1 MTNVRILI
9 RPVVSA
15 LLAGIVVSCG
25 GGGGGGYGGGSGMSS
40 APTYS
45 VSGTVSGA
53 TGTVVLKLNGGSDM
67 TVPNGPFNFANAVA
81 YLDTYNV
88 QVVDASDRCTVTNGT
103 GMVGTA
109 NITNVVVT
117 CGAQTTQTVIR
128 STVLT
133 GALQNPPVTTS
144 ATGVGGVIVDPTDT
158 DVNGNVRIT
167 GGMTFSGLSGPPTT
181 GGHHIHQAPIGN
193 PTANGPVIIGL
204 TLASDGATAYVPP
217 NTRLTPAQYTAL
229 LAGELYFN
237 VHTVANSGG
246 EIRGQITAQGG
257 VLAAV
262 ANLNAAQEV
271 TAVGAPDSTST
282 ATGTGTLL
290 ADAATRTILISY
302 ITHNVTN
309 TTLNGAHIHTSV
321 SVNPPCA
328 GGPMCKGPVTI
339 GFNQA
344 LGGNIAFP
352 TAKTQMST
360 SDVSS
365 FFSSYLY
372 FNVHSTN
379 NLCGPAGTTSCSG
392 GEIRGN
398 ITPIP

>member
-1 MTNVRILI
+1 MMNVRNSLI
-9 RPVVSA
+9 GLIVSA
-15 LLAGIVVSCG
+15 VLAGIIVSCG
-25 GGGGGGYGGGSGMSS
+25 GGGGGGGGGGPVTYAVGGTLSGS
-40 APTYS
+40 
-45 VSGTVSGA
+45 
-53 TGTVVLKLNGGSDM
+53 TGTVVLKLNGGNDM
-67 TVPNGPFNFANAVA
+67 SMAAPGNFNFAGLASGSI
-81 YLDTYNV
+81 YNV
-88 QVVDASDRCTVTNGT
+88 QVAAPNQRCTVANGT
-103 GMVGTA
+103 GTVGA
-109 NITNVVVT
+109 ADITNVAIT
-117 CGAQTTQTVIR
+117 CGAQTTQMVIR

-158 DVNGNVRIT
+158 DLNGNVRIT

-181 GGHHIHQAPIGN
+181 GGHHIHQAPIGD

-217 NTRLTPAQYTAL
+217 GTRLTPAQYTAL

-262 ANLNAAQEV
+262 ANLTGAQEV
-271 TAVGAPDSTST
+271 TAVGDPDSTST

-328 GGPMCKGPVTI
+328 GGPTCKGPVTI

-352 TAKTQMST
+352 TAKTPMST

-365 FFSSYLY
+365 FFSNYLY

-379 NLCGPAGTTSCSG
+379 NLCGSAGTTSCSG